1 MFLTLK
7 KMFFLWG
14 CFGIFHVLFFNFLI
28 EKLWLVFHTRQWV
41 GSVRVIQV
49 AHVTPPGGQI
59 VICHLPVCAAMSST
73 AWYGAYRLMVVGLS
87 PVTKCFCFFFLFS
100 LLTVKVYNCPPLLL
114 FFNFNPY
121 SLNFLFCPYFF
132 YRSSVFLSILSFN
145 YNVVYVFVS
154 FQSSFF

>member
-1 MFLTLK
+1 
-7 KMFFLWG
+7 
-14 CFGIFHVLFFNFLI
+14 
-28 EKLWLVFHTRQWV
+28 
-41 GSVRVIQV
+41 
-49 AHVTPPGGQI
+49 
-59 VICHLPVCAAMSST
+59 
-73 AWYGAYRLMVVGLS
+73 
-87 PVTKCFCFFFLFS
+87 
-100 LLTVKVYNCPPLLL
+100 LTVKVYNCPPLLL